1 MRRLSI
7 AKTITLGAMCAALGL
22 LCLYA
27 AAVLPTG
34 RIAAYFLSSIW
45 VYVLCAESAYIGAL
59 AVYITTS
66 LLALILIPDRAA
78 AVPYIVLLGHF
89 GIFKTW
95 FDSVMPDKVV
105 QSAVKVL
112 YCDVFFILG
121 VFAAIKLLGLD
132 IASIALPVP
141 VWAVVLI
148 LQAVF
153 FAYDKLYW
161 LCQRFYDERIRP
173 SISPRR

>member
-1 MRRLSI
+1 MRKLSG
-7 AKTITLGAMCAALGL
+7 AKLISLGAMCTALGV

-34 RIAAYFLSSIW
+34 RVALYFLASLF
-45 VYVLCAESAYIGAL
+45 VYVPAAESAYLGAVGVYL
-59 AVYITTS
+59 ATGVLS
-66 LLALILIPDRAA
+66 LLILPSRAA

-112 YCDVFFILG
+112 YCDVFTVLG
-121 VFAAIKLLGLD
+121 AFAAIKLFGFDMTTL
-132 IASIALPVP
+132 SVALPIC
-141 VWAVVLI
+141 AS
-148 LQAVF
+148 
-153 FAYDKLYW
+153 FAPTVIW
-161 LCQRFYDERIRP
+161 ENIFERNTKRN
-173 SISPRR
+173 S

>member
-34 RIAAYFLSSIW
+34 RIAAYFLSSVL

-112 YCDVFFILG
+112 YCDVFTVLG
-121 VFAAIKLLGLD
+121 VFAAIKLFGFDMTTL
-132 IASIALPVP
+132 SVALPI
-141 VWAVVLI
+141 WAIVLI
-148 LQAVF
+148 MQAAF

-161 LCQRFYDERIRP
+161 MCQRFYDERIRP
-173 SISPRR
+173 AISPRR

>member
-1 MRRLSI
+1 MRRLSG
-7 AKTITLGAMCAALGL
+7 AKLISLGAMCTALGV

-34 RIAAYFLSSIW
+34 RVALYFLASLF
-45 VYVLCAESAYIGAL
+45 VYVPAAEGAYLGAVGVYL
-59 AVYITTS
+59 ATGVLS
-66 LLALILIPDRAA
+66 LLILPSRAA
-78 AVPYIVLLGHF
+78 AAPYIVLLGHF

-141 VWAVVLI
+141 VWAAVLI

>member
-1 MRRLSI
+1 MRRLSG
-7 AKTITLGAMCAALGL
+7 AKLISIGAMCTALGV

-34 RIAAYFLSSIW
+34 RVALYFLASLF
-45 VYVLCAESAYIGAL
+45 VYVPAAEGAYLGAVGVYL
-59 AVYITTS
+59 ATGVLS
-66 LLALILIPDRAA
+66 LLILPSRAA

-112 YCDVFFILG
+112 YCDVFT
-121 VFAAIKLLGLD
+121 
-132 IASIALPVP
+132 
-141 VWAVVLI
+141 
-148 LQAVF
+148 
-153 FAYDKLYW
+153 W
-161 LCQRFYDERIRP
+161 L
-173 SISPRR
+173 

>member
-1 MRRLSI
+1 MRKLSG
-7 AKTITLGAMCAALGL
+7 AKLISIGAMCTALGV

-34 RIAAYFLSSIW
+34 RVALYFLASLF
-45 VYVLCAESAYIGAL
+45 VYVPAAEGAYLGAVGVYL
-59 AVYITTS
+59 ATGVLS
-66 LLALILIPDRAA
+66 LLILPSRAA
-78 AVPYIVLLGHF
+78 AAPYIVLLGHF

-141 VWAVVLI
+141 VWAAVLI

>member
-1 MRRLSI
+1 MRKLSG
-7 AKTITLGAMCAALGL
+7 AKLISIGAMCTALGV

-34 RIAAYFLSSIW
+34 RVALYFLASLF
-45 VYVLCAESAYIGAL
+45 VYVPAAESAYLGAVGVYL
-59 AVYITTS
+59 ATGVLS
-66 LLALILIPDRAA
+66 LLILPSRAA

-112 YCDVFFILG
+112 YCDVFTVLG
-121 VFAAIKLLGLD
+121 VFAAIKLFGFDMTTL
-132 IASIALPVP
+132 SVALPT
-141 VWAVVLI
+141 WAIVLI
-148 LQAVF
+148 MQAAF

-161 LCQRFYDERIRP
+161 MCQRFYDERIRP
-173 SISPRR
+173 AISPRR

>member
-1 MRRLSI
+1 M
-7 AKTITLGAMCAALGL
+7 
-22 LCLYA
+22 
-27 AAVLPTG
+27 
-34 RIAAYFLSSIW
+34 
-45 VYVLCAESAYIGAL
+45 
-59 AVYITTS
+59 
-66 LLALILIPDRAA
+66 
-78 AVPYIVLLGHF
+78 PYIVLLGHF

-141 VWAVVLI
+141 VWAAVLI